1 MKVDL
6 KKELTSYQARRGHVD
21 VIEVS
26 PARYLAMDA
35 DGGPNGEAFEAAIGA
50 LYPLAYT
57 IKFASKRE
65 LERDYVVPPLEALWW
80 ADDMAAFT
88 TARNEDEWRSTLLLM
103 VPGWVPGELIE
114 AARGAAAV
122 KIAPGLIDRIRA
134 DLIDEGLCAQTL
146 HVGPFADEGPVV
158 EQLHRAVEDAGLE
171 MSGRHHEIYLSDM
184 RRTAPEKLRTILRQ
198 PVSRRS
204 TVTSESR

>member
-1 MKVDL
+1 
-6 KKELTSYQARRGHVD
+6 
-21 VIEVS
+21 
-26 PARYLAMDA
+26 
-35 DGGPNGEAFEAAIGA
+35 
-50 LYPLAYT
+50 
-57 IKFASKRE
+57 
-65 LERDYVVPPLEALWW
+65 
-80 ADDMAAFT
+80 
-88 TARNEDEWRSTLLLM
+88 
-103 VPGWVPGELIE
+103 PGWVPGELIE

-146 HVGPFADEGPVV
+146 HIGPFADEGPVV